1 MTESIGVRE
10 LRQHASRWLERVQ
23 QGESFTVTERGKP
36 IARLGPL
43 SEAAKDWRQ
52 DWIERGL
59 MSASSNP
66 ASIILESQPVMIA
79 PGSPSTKEIL
89 DDLRRDFDE
98 SSRSDA

>member
-43 SEAAKDWRQ
+43 SEAAKDW
-52 DWIERGL
+52 G
-59 MSASSNP
+59 
-66 ASIILESQPVMIA
+66 
-79 PGSPSTKEIL
+79 
-89 DDLRRDFDE
+89 
-98 SSRSDA
+98 

>member
-43 SEAAKDWRQ
+43 SEEIKDWRQ
-52 DWIERGL
+52 EWIERGL
-59 MSASSNP
+59 MSAASKP
-66 ASIILESQPVMIA
+66 ASIILESQPVTIA
-79 PGSPSTKEIL
+79 PGTRSTQEIL
-89 DDLRRDFDE
+89 DDIRRDFDQP
-98 SSRSDA
+98 SQLST

>member
-43 SEAAKDWRQ
+43 SEDAKDWRQ

-59 MSASSNP
+59 MRPATEP
-66 ASIILESQPVMIA
+66 ASAWLDFEPIVPLAGQP
-79 PGSPSTKEIL
+79 SLSDLL
-89 DDLRRDFDE
+89 DDQRRDFDE
-98 SSRSDA
+98 PSRFDA

>member
-1 MTESIGVRE
+1 MAESIGVRE

-36 IARLGPL
+36 IARLCPL
-43 SEAAKDWRQ
+43 SEGAKDWRQ

-59 MSASSNP
+59 MSPATKP
-66 ASIILESQPVMIA
+66 ASIILESQPVVIGPA
-79 PGSPSTKEIL
+79 TPSTKEIL

-98 SSRSDA
+98 PSRPDA

>member
-59 MSASSNP
+59 MSAASKP
-66 ASIILESQPVMIA
+66 ASIILESQPVTMA
-79 PGSPSTKEIL
+79 PGARSTKEIL
-89 DDLRRDFDE
+89 DDLRRDLDQP
-98 SSRSDA
+98 SQLGR